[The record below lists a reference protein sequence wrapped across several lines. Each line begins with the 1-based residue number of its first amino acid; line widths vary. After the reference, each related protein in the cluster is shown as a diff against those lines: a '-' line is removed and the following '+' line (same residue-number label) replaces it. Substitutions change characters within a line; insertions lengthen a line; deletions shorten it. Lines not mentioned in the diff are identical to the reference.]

1 MGKRR
6 DSPTAATDA
15 ILQVLIE
22 TIYGPPEEADMRLQ
36 ALTAALTA
44 VMVLAP
50 LRLPGSG
57 LSLWG
62 FPDALRNRDGRADWN
77 LPAAEV
83 CAELRKAFDHL
94 AGWKRSLEELGA
106 PNEGGIRQSGS
117 PMPVTLRMSLGNDS
131 ANPHRHFLAL
141 HGSPKDVFIALTL
154 LLLAHGTTAKVL
166 TCPGCH
172 KVFFRA
178 NRRQTHCGKK
188 CYNRRYWRESY
199 TPQQKANARQAQY
212 KKNGWL
218 LGAKGSP
225 LGQLKRSVRARP
237 SSSKKERGD

>member
-6 DSPTAATDA
+6 DSPTAATEA

-36 ALTAALTA
+36 ALTAALTT
-44 VMVLAP
+44 VMVQRP

-62 FPDALRNRDGRADWN
+62 FPDGLRHRDGKANWN

-83 CAELRKAFDHL
+83 CGELRKALDHL
-94 AGWKRSLEELGA
+94 AEWKRSLELLGV
-106 PNEGGIRQSGS
+106 PGEGGVRQSGP
-117 PMPVTLRMSLGNDS
+117 PMPVALRMSLGNDS
-131 ANPHRHFLAL
+131 ADPHRHFLSL
-141 HGSPKDVFIALTL
+141 QGSPKDVFLALTL
-154 LLLAHGTTAKVL
+154 ILLAHGTTAKVL
-166 TCPGCH
+166 TCPGCQ

-178 NRRQTHCGKK
+178 NRRQTHCGKR
-188 CYNRRYWRESY
+188 CYNRRYWREKY
-199 TPQQKANARQAQY
+199 TPEQKAKVRRAQY
-212 KKNGWL
+212 KKNGWS

-225 LGQLKRSVRARP
+225 LGQLKRSVR
-237 SSSKKERGD
+237 SSSPQGKGD